1 MDSTSVVVVTSRSFS
16 NNKELVK
23 KLKQRYKNV
32 LLNESGHTLNGV
44 ELLSFL
50 SSADKA
56 IIGIEDMS
64 KENLSALPKLK
75 VISKYGV
82 GLNNIDLEFCKLRN
96 IKLGFIPGVNKQSV
110 AEFALTL
117 ILLGLRK
124 IHTNHMQILK
134 GIWPQNKGFE
144 LHKKKVGILGF
155 GNIGQTLTSLLQSF
169 QCEIIFFDQH
179 IFQPDE
185 IKDICNSHN
194 INPSK
199 LRQANFDEVLSE
211 SDVLSIHLP
220 LNSKTRNIIN
230 ANALLLVKSHVVL
243 VNTARGGIVQEKDL
257 ISFLSSNSD
266 AFAAFD
272 VFAEE
277 PAINNPLFNLEN
289 FFGTSH
295 RSSLTFEGINSMGIA
310 AINGLDDNIYIN

>member
-1 MDSTSVVVVTSRSFS
+1 MDSTSVVAVTSRSFS

-32 LLNESGHTLNGV
+32 LLNESGQTLKGK

-64 KENLSALPKLK
+64 KENLSTLPKLK

-82 GLNNIDLEFCKLRN
+82 GLNNIDLEFCKSNN

-124 IHTNHMQILK
+124 IHTNHIQISK

-144 LHKKKVGILGF
+144 LSKKKVGILGF
-155 GNIGQTLTSLLQSF
+155 GNIGQTLVALLQSF
-169 QCEIIFFDQH
+169 RCEIIFFDQH

-194 INPSK
+194 INPST
-199 LRQANFDEVLSE
+199 LRQANFNEVLAE

-220 LNSKTRNIIN
+220 LNSKTKNIIN
-230 ANALLLVKSHVVL
+230 ANALLEVKPHVVL

-257 ISFLSSNSD
+257 IYFLSSNPD

-272 VFAEE
+272 VFAKE
-277 PAINNPLFNLEN
+277 PAINNPLFNLDN

-295 RSSLTFEGINSMGIA
+295 RSSLTFEGINSMGMA
-310 AINGLDDNIYIN
+310 AINGLDDNTYIN

>member
-1 MDSTSVVVVTSRSFS
+1 MDSTSVVAVTSRSFS

-32 LLNESGHTLNGV
+32 LLNESGQTLKGK

-64 KENLSALPKLK
+64 KENLSTLPKLK

-82 GLNNIDLEFCKLRN
+82 GLNNIDLEFCKSNN

-124 IHTNHMQILK
+124 IHTNHIQISK

-144 LHKKKVGILGF
+144 LYKKKVGILGF
-155 GNIGQTLTSLLQSF
+155 GNIGQTLVALLQSF
-169 QCEIIFFDQH
+169 RCEIIFFDQH

-194 INPSK
+194 INPST
-199 LRQANFDEVLSE
+199 LRQANFNEVLAE

-220 LNSKTRNIIN
+220 LNSKTKNIIN
-230 ANALLLVKSHVVL
+230 ANALLEVKPHVVL

-257 ISFLSSNSD
+257 IYFLSSNPD

-272 VFAEE
+272 VFAKE
-277 PAINNPLFNLEN
+277 PAINNPLFNLDN

-295 RSSLTFEGINSMGIA
+295 RSSLTFEGINSMGMA
-310 AINGLDDNIYIN
+310 AINGLDDNTYIN

>member
-1 MDSTSVVVVTSRSFS
+1 MDSTSVVAVTSRSFS

-32 LLNESGHTLNGV
+32 LLNESGQTLKGK

-64 KENLSALPKLK
+64 KENLSTLPKLK

-82 GLNNIDLEFCKLRN
+82 GLNNIDLEFCKSNN

-124 IHTNHMQILK
+124 IHTNHIQISK

-144 LHKKKVGILGF
+144 LYKKKVGILGF
-155 GNIGQTLTSLLQSF
+155 GNIGQTLVALLQSF
-169 QCEIIFFDQH
+169 RCEIIFFDQH

-194 INPSK
+194 INPST
-199 LRQANFDEVLSE
+199 LRQANFNEVLAE

-220 LNSKTRNIIN
+220 LNSKTKNIIN
-230 ANALLLVKSHVVL
+230 ANALLEVKPHVVL

-257 ISFLSSNSD
+257 IYFLSSNPD

-272 VFAEE
+272 VFAKE
-277 PAINNPLFNLEN
+277 PAIKNPLFNLDN

-295 RSSLTFEGINSMGIA
+295 RSSLTFEGINSMGMA
-310 AINGLDDNIYIN
+310 AINGLDDNTYIN